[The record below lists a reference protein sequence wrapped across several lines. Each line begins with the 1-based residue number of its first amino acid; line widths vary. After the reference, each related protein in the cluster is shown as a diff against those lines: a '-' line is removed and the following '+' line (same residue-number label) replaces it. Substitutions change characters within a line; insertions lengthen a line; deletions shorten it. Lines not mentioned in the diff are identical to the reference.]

1 MMVVFCFGMNAGT
14 SAIRTLFLTSI
25 FASFRLSPCSAN
37 RVSARARVSLRRSL
51 YRLLSFLPTGTATS
65 ADGSTTPGTVSVT
78 GGSPPPPR
86 STCTTSSRIL
96 SPLRCGF
103 SFSGRPFFF

>member
-14 SAIRTLFLTSI
+14 SAMRTLFLTSI
-25 FASFRLSPCSAN
+25 FAASFRLSPCSAN

-51 YRLLSFLPTGTATS
+51 YRLLSFLPTVTS
-65 ADGSTTPGTVSVT
+65 VDGSTTLDAVLLAA
-78 GGSPPPPR
+78 GGSPPPR
-86 STCTTSSRIL
+86 SPCTESNFA
-96 SPLRCGF
+96 SPLRGF